1 MDRPQTQIFQSGQNS
16 YRFMKYPMQ
25 KQKLQLLYPG
35 MPMSSNYH
43 YNGDNIPNQYTD
55 AVYDAK
61 MQLAELSRIASRDE
75 EAISRHLGGKGP
87 VYDHASIEPEEPVED
102 LADFTK
108 STSVGTRGQ
117 SDIEMVR
124 SNLPSLT
131 ELHRE
136 DISEVV
142 AESKDYPRNVLIQK
156 PRRYSWDE
164 GFEFD
169 PKNRNYKN
177 NREPENSY
185 LPHVC
190 IGMMLLVAF
199 GGIVMLMAMKRR

>member
-35 MPMSSNYH
+35 MPMNSNYH
-43 YNGDNIPNQYTD
+43 YNGDNIPNEQAE
-55 AVYDAK
+55 AVYEAK

-87 VYDHASIEPEEPVED
+87 VYDHASIEPEGPVED

-108 STSVGTRGQ
+108 LTSVGTRGQ
-117 SDIEMVR
+117 PEVEIVK

-136 DISEVV
+136 DISEVM
-142 AESKDYPRNVLIQK
+142 AESKTYPRNILIQK

-164 GFEFD
+164 GFEFE
-169 PKNRNYKN
+169 PNKKILKND
-177 NREPENSY
+177 RESENSY

-190 IGMMLLVAF
+190 ISMMLLVAF
-199 GGIVMLMAMKRR
+199 GGIVILMAMKRR